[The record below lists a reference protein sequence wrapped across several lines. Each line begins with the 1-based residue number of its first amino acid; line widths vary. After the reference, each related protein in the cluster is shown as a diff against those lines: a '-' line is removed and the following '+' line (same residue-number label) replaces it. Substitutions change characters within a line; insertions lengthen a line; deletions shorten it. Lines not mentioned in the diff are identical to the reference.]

1 MEDTELRLKS
11 MIIEKYGSL
20 KKFCEIIDMPWTTL
34 DSILKRG
41 ISNANI
47 TNVLKIT
54 KELNID
60 AEKIASG
67 IIKDIDDL
75 DSIATSTAYIN
86 TGTDEGLTEKDNKD
100 IAKDLE
106 NIMNKLANDED
117 GPASYDGE
125 NIPEDDREMF
135 AAQLEIML
143 RRLKTIN
150 KEKYN
155 PNKNKK

>member
-1 MEDTELRLKS
+1 M
-11 MIIEKYGSL
+11 SL
-20 KKFCEIIDMPWTTL
+20 KERIKQLAND
-34 DSILKRG
+34 RG
-41 ISNANI
+41 ISLPTLEA
-47 TNVLKIT
+47 
-54 KELNID
+54 ELGFGNSTIVKWD
-60 AEKIASG
+60 KSTPNAEKLNAVAKYFGVSM
-67 IIKDIDDL
+67 DYL
-75 DSIATSTAYIN
+75 LN
-86 TGTDEGLTEKDNKD
+86 GTELTEKDNKD

-106 NIMNKLANDED
+106 NIMNKLANEED